1 MELQK
6 AYPAFQAEGAEIIA
20 VSTDDQPAAKNA
32 ENRSQAS
39 FPVLSDDSGKITN
52 AYNVVD
58 PLRKLGAR
66 PATYI
71 IDNSGVVQWK
81 FLDIRVGNRVPTST
95 ILNALRKL

>member
-6 AYPAFQAEGAEIIA
+6 AYPAVQAEGAEIVA
-20 VSTDDQPAAKNA
+20 LSTDDQLAVKKA
-32 ENRSQAS
+32 ENRSQAT
-39 FPVLSDDSGKITN
+39 FPLLSDNMGKVTN
-52 AYNVVD
+52 AYNVAD

-71 IDNSGVVQWK
+71 IDKTGVVKWK

-95 ILNALRKL
+95 ILNALRKI

>member
-1 MELQK
+1 MELQI
-6 AYPAFQAEGAEIIA
+6 AYPVFQAEGAEVIA
-20 VSTDDQPAAKNA
+20 VSTDDQLAAKKA

-39 FPVLSDDSGKITN
+39 FPVLSDNMGMVTN

-71 IDNSGVVQWK
+71 IDKSGVVKWK
-81 FLDIRVGNRVPTST
+81 FLDIRVGNRVPTAT